1 MHAQKES
8 LYVGSNLKGVE
19 PEELWESKWMYASLP
34 LIIRVGQL
42 LATTLPQSSEK
53 LVTEPENIISLY
65 DNATTSGDLP
75 KDLSSADESSQV
87 DQFIGEDSHQRDIV
101 LRNMLLDVILSIL
114 TTSNLDVNTK

>member
-34 LIIRVGQL
+34 LITRVGQL